1 MSARRALTAALVAIA
16 VAATAAAPGPGARRL
31 RGSEGLAR
39 AYDAILDARFD
50 RASSD
55 LERACGPLRAGPTA
69 QPEPGGLDDGPAPA
83 EACDVLRATALWWR
97 IQLDPHN
104 LTLDPQFQ
112 ELVDHAIDAAE
123 AWSERLP
130 MDAEACFYLGGAHA
144 ARAQWRVLREERFAA
159 ARDGK
164 RIKEAL
170 DRALALDPQLTDA
183 YFGLGLYKYYA
194 AVAPTVAKVL
204 RWLLLLPGGD
214 KDEGLAEMLRARDAG
229 ELLQGEA
236 DYQLHLIYLWYEQR
250 ADLALDLLEALRAR
264 YPANPHFTTQIAEVH
279 DVYFH
284 DVPASLAAY
293 RTLLAAVRDQR
304 VMLPQMADAQARL
317 GIAKHLETLF
327 ESDRAI
333 EHLQSVVNARPEA
346 PFGVVSEARVRLGHS
361 YERMGMHT
369 QAVAAFKAAIA
380 ASPSS
385 DPYGVRARAGDA
397 LWRRP
402 PSRAGE
408 AYRLS
413 LEGWRA
419 FERGDTATAAGT
431 LARSLQL
438 APGDFVTRS
447 RYGRVL
453 AARGQEATALAE
465 IERALGARGDAP
477 ASLVAAAY
485 LDAGAIH
492 ERAGRR
498 TAAMAMYR
506 LASQLFGAG
515 ADARDSAA
523 RALERLT
530 LDPR

>member
-16 VAATAAAPGPGARRL
+16 VAATAAAPAPGARRL

-50 RASSD
+50 RASYE
-55 LERACGPLRAGPTA
+55 LERACGPLRAGSGER
-69 QPEPGGLDDGPAPA
+69 PEPVGLNDSPAPA

-104 LTLDPQFQ
+104 LALDPRFQ
-112 ELVDHAIDAAE
+112 GLVEHAIEGAE
-123 AWSERLP
+123 TWTERDP
-130 MDAEACFYLGGAHA
+130 MDAEAWFYLGGAYA
-144 ARAQWRVLREERFAA
+144 ARAQWRVLREERLAA

-170 DRALALDPQLTDA
+170 DRALALDPHLTDA

-194 AVAPTVAKVL
+194 GVAPTVAKVL

-229 ELLQGEA
+229 GLLQGEA

-250 ADLALDLLEALRAR
+250 ADLALDLLEGLQAR
-264 YPANPHFTTQIAEVH
+264 YPANPHFPTRIAEVH
-279 DVYFH
+279 EVYFH

-293 RTLLAAVRDQR
+293 RTLLAAARDER
-304 VMLPQMADAQARL
+304 VMLPQMAGAEARV
-317 GIAKHLETLF
+317 GIAKHLETLS
-327 ESDRAI
+327 ESDGAI
-333 EHLQSVVNARPEA
+333 EHLQSVVSARPEA
-346 PFGVVSEARVRLGHS
+346 PFGVVSEAQLRLGHS
-361 YERMGMHT
+361 YERMGMHS
-369 QAVAAFKAAIA
+369 QAVAAFKAALA
-380 ASPSS
+380 ATPSS
-385 DPYGVRARAGDA
+385 DPYGVRERAGTA
-397 LWRRP
+397 LGRRT

-419 FERGDTATAAGT
+419 FERGDTATAAAT
-431 LARSLQL
+431 IARSLRL
-438 APGDFVTRS
+438 APGDFVARS

-453 AARGQEATALAE
+453 SARGQDATALAE
-465 IERALGARGDAP
+465 IERALAARGDAP
-477 ASLVAAAY
+477 PSLVAAAY

-492 ERAGRR
+492 ERAGHR
-498 TAAMAMYR
+498 TAAIAMYR

-515 ADARDSAA
+515 ADARDSAV
-523 RALERLT
+523 RALARLT
-530 LDPR
+530 PPPQ